1 MIEELGLVVR
11 FLDDI
16 TMLVFLLREDPLE
29 VSRPLTI
36 RLEGEVDLP
45 MEANL
50 FRELDRE
57 EVEKTDLINPL
68 MLPFLDLDDPVVS
81 YFLSLKLF

>member
-1 MIEELGLVVR
+1 MR

-16 TMLVFLLREDPLE
+16 TILVFLFREDPLE
-29 VSRPLTI
+29 VSKPLTK

-45 MEANL
+45 IEANL
-50 FRELDRE
+50 LRELDRE

-68 MLPFLDLDDPVVS
+68 MLPFFDLDDPVVS

>member
-1 MIEELGLVVR
+1 MR
-11 FLDDI
+11 FFDDI
-16 TMLVFLLREDPLE
+16 TILVFLFREDPLE
-29 VSRPLTI
+29 VSKPLTK

-45 MEANL
+45 IEANL
-50 FRELDRE
+50 LRELDRE

-68 MLPFLDLDDPVVS
+68 MLPFFDLDDPVVS